1 MLPFLT
7 DPGRHG
13 GDPADAFDLVVP
25 SLPGFGFSD
34 PATERGKAAPEGMGG
49 STGHICSCR
58 QGGSAMMTASGPPP
72 SGP

>member
-34 PATERGKAAPEGMGG
+34 RPSRSNEQIFYGKQEDLLAPK
-49 STGHICSCR
+49 
-58 QGGSAMMTASGPPP
+58 
-72 SGP
+72 